1 MRTLMY
7 ALWSMALLLG
17 ASAVFSSCTSQ
28 TPLHTISSPNRNVS
42 VDFGLDTIG
51 QPFYQVWYD
60 GQSVIQK
67 SDMGFILTGGRSL
80 NNRFAL
86 DDKIV
91 NHVDEV
97 WENYWGQRQYIRN
110 NYSEAVY
117 SLRHDLGTLKVFF
130 RVYDDGVGFRYEIE
144 ANQGCEIAIADE
156 CTSFNLS
163 SDAQSW
169 WIPVDDDS
177 YEKFY
182 EYTTVEAVDSI
193 QTPFTIELAEDMYA
207 CIHEAALL
215 DFPSMTLKKDE
226 SGQIRSRLVPSSKGI
241 AANGG
246 DKVRSP
252 WRTITLGHRAIDLV
266 NSNLIENLNEAP
278 QQDFSW
284 VKPLKYMGIWWEMHL
299 GLKSWSPGDKHG
311 ATTAHAKEMIDFAAA
326 NSMNGLLVEGWNLG
340 WEQWKD
346 FDYCQPYPDYDL
358 EAVVKYGQSKG
369 VDIIIHNET
378 AGYVEEYEKQIPEAF
393 DYYQKLGIKYI
404 KTGYVGPIKNGE
416 PHHGQYMVNH
426 YQYVLEEAAKRG
438 ICIIGH
444 EHIKPTGLHRTWPNL
459 LAVESARGQEYNAPW
474 APENNPVAHS
484 LILPFTRLM
493 GGPMDYTPGL
503 FDLTYEQHGISNK
516 RAYSTL
522 AHQLALYVVY
532 SSPAQMACDLPQNYK
547 DHPAFEFIRQ
557 VPLNWSKSIYLE
569 GEIGQCLMVARKSRE
584 KDSWF
589 LGAMN
594 GDGERN
600 IEISLDFLDGH
611 CQYEAIVYKDGELT
625 DWQNNPQEILIDHQK
640 VDLNSTLQLRLG
652 AGGGCAI
659 ILRPCKD

>member
-163 SDAQSW
+163 PDAQSW

-226 SGQIRSRLVPSSKGI
+226 SGQIRSRLVPSSKGT

-246 DKVRSP
+246 EKVMSP

-516 RAYSTL
+516 RAYSTM

>member
-1 MRTLMY
+1 MRTIMY
-7 ALWSMALLLG
+7 ALCGLVLLLG
-17 ASAVFSSCTSQ
+17 VSTVFSSCTSQ
-28 TPLHTISSPNRNVS
+28 TPIHTVSSPNRNVR

-60 GQSVIQK
+60 GQFVIQK
-67 SDMGFILTGGRSL
+67 SDMGFVLTGGKTL
-80 NNRFAL
+80 NSRFTL
-86 DDKIV
+86 VNKTE

-130 RVYDDGVGFRYEIE
+130 RVYDDGLGFRYELE
-144 ANQGCEIAIADE
+144 ANNGQEITIADE
-156 CTSFNLS
+156 STSFNVAP
-163 SDAQSW
+163 DAQSW

-182 EYTTVEAVDSI
+182 EHTTVAAIDSI
-193 QTPFTIELAEDMYA
+193 QTPFTLEMSEDLYV
-207 CIHEAALL
+207 CIHEAALI
-215 DFPSMTLKKDE
+215 DFPSMTLKKGKN
-226 SGQIRSRLVPSSKGI
+226 GQLRSRLVPSSKGSVYK
-241 AANGG
+241 GG
-246 DKVRSP
+246 ERVTSP
-252 WRTITLGHRAIDLV
+252 WRTITIGRRAVDLI
-266 NSNLIENLNEAP
+266 NSNIIENLNEAP
-278 QQDFSW
+278 QHDFSW

-326 NSMNGLLVEGWNLG
+326 NNMNGLLVEGWNKG
-340 WEQWKD
+340 WEAWKD

-378 AGYVEEYEKQIPEAF
+378 AGYVKEYEKQIPEAF

-438 ICIIGH
+438 ICIMGH

-474 APENNPVAHS
+474 APENNPVDHT

-503 FDLTYEQHGISNK
+503 FDLTYAQHGIKDK

-532 SSPAQMACDLPQNYK
+532 PGPAQMACDLPQNYTG
-547 DHPAFEFIRQ
+547 HPAFEFIKQ
-557 VPLNWSKSIYLE
+557 VPVNWSKSIYLD
-569 GEIGQCLMVARKSRE
+569 GEIGQYLVVARKSRE
-584 KDSWF
+584 NDSWY
-589 LGAMN
+589 LGALN
-594 GDGERN
+594 GEEERRV
-600 IEISLDFLDGH
+600 EIPLSFLDSNCH
-611 CQYEAIVYKDGELT
+611 YEATLYKDGEMT
-625 DWQNNPQEILIDHQK
+625 NWQHNPQGVLIDHQK
-640 VDLNSTLQLRLG
+640 VDHNSILSLKLA

-659 ILRPCKD
+659 TLMPCKD